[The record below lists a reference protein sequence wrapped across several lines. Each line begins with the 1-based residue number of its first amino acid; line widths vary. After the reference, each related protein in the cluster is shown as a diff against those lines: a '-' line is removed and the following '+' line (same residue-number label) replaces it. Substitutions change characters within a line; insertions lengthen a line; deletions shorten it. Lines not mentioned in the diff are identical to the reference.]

1 MRKAILL
8 YNPLS
13 GRRRKHRVA
22 DIEAAC
28 SVLRVAGVEAD
39 PTATHS
45 GPRASEQACEA
56 IAAGCDTVFAC
67 GGDGTIHDVLQGMV
81 SGSASLGIIPL
92 GTANSLAHDLRIPQ
106 DAACAA
112 HAALAAQ
119 PRRIALG
126 KLRYLDFAGN
136 QSSRYFV
143 VAVGVGVDA
152 HLFYKLNLM
161 LKGRLGMT
169 AYYAKATHLWLTHR
183 MERFLAE
190 FLETGESEPRRAIVS
205 QLLAV
210 RIRNFGG
217 VLQELAPGASLE
229 RNDVRLVLFRTTNR
243 LSYLLYILR
252 GLLREKWS
260 VGGIDV
266 LHGEKVEC
274 QCLPATLPSNGSTE
288 VNRRILVEADGEL
301 LGTLPAE
308 ITVVNDALTLL
319 VP

>member
-22 DIEAAC
+22 DVEAAC
-28 SVLRVAGVEAD
+28 SVLRAAGVEAN
-39 PTATHS
+39 PTATHP
-45 GPRASEQACEA
+45 GPRASEQAREA

-229 RNDVRLVLFRTTNR
+229 RNDLRLVLFRTTNR

-252 GLLREKWS
+252 GLLRETWN
-260 VGGIDV
+260 VGGIDI
-266 LHGEKVEC
+266 LHGEKVVC
-274 QCLPATLPSNGSTE
+274 QCLPATPPRNGSAE

-308 ITVVNDALTLL
+308 ITLAPDALTLL

>member
-28 SVLRVAGVEAD
+28 SVLRVAGVEAN

-45 GPRASEQACEA
+45 GPRATEQACEA

-106 DAACAA
+106 DAASAA
-112 HAALAAQ
+112 RAALAAR

-136 QSSRYFV
+136 QSSRYFI
-143 VAVGVGVDA
+143 VAAGVGVDA

-169 AYYAKATHLWLTHR
+169 AYYAKAAHLWLTHR

-190 FLETGESEPRRAIVS
+190 FLETGENEPRRAIVS

-229 RNDVRLVLFRTTNR
+229 RNDLRLVLFRTTNR

>member
-28 SVLRVAGVEAD
+28 SVLRAAGVEAN
-39 PTATHS
+39 PTATHP
-45 GPRASEQACEA
+45 GPRASEQAREA

-229 RNDVRLVLFRTTNR
+229 RNDLRLVLFRTTNR

-252 GLLREKWS
+252 GLLRETWN
-260 VGGIDV
+260 VGGIDI
-266 LHGEKVEC
+266 LHGEKVVC
-274 QCLPATLPSNGSTE
+274 QCLPATPPRNGSAE

-308 ITVVNDALTLL
+308 ITLAPDALTLL